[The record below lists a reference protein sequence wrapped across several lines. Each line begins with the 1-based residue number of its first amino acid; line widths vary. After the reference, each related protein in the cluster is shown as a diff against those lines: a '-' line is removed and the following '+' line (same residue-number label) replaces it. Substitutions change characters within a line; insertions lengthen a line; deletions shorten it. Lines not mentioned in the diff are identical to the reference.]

1 MNYITEQIKAAVPLP
16 EAIESY
22 TGERFI
28 KNKMRCPLHSEKTAS
43 FTVYPENNTFYCFG
57 CGASGDIIRFV
68 QLYFDID
75 FKAAIMR
82 LDCDYNLGLTRVPTF
97 SEHRRRQQEAA
108 KRKAEQE
115 QRREQE
121 HTLKARYWEAFDR
134 VLQYEQTIKL
144 YRPLSS
150 EDEPHP
156 YFINALQSI
165 AYARHL
171 LDCAENERSK
181 FKK

>member
-1 MNYITEQIKAAVPLP
+1 MNYITEQIKTSVPLP
-16 EAIESY
+16 EAIEMY

-43 FTVYPENNTFYCFG
+43 FRIYPNNTFFCFG

-75 FKAAIMR
+75 FKAAVMR

-97 SEHRRRQQEAA
+97 SERRRQLHEAA

-115 QRREQE
+115 RRRQSGHEANV
-121 HTLKARYWEAFDR
+121 KYWEAFDR
-134 VLQYEQTIKL
+134 VLAYEQTIKTFCP
-144 YRPLSS
+144 RSS
-150 EDEPHP
+150 DEEPHSL
-156 YFINALQSI
+156 FIKALQSVE
-165 AYARHL
+165 YARHL
-171 LDCAENERSK
+171 LDCAENERRQFTK
-181 FKK
+181 